1 MMNAPDLTPFVEGTA
16 DLERGEHGLVPHR
29 LPAWL
34 RSQMPDPQ
42 LLSAE
47 RQPSGV
53 RLRFRTDATRI
64 ELVLHTSRTT
74 FGGIER
80 PRGHVDV
87 TVDGGHVLRDELTG
101 GDLTTVDL
109 ATGAPSL
116 ARGEHHRTVVDDLP
130 AGPSTVELWLP
141 HQEAVE
147 LVELRA
153 DAEIARTPRTNPRWI
168 HHGSSISQGSN
179 AAGPRDV
186 WPIAAADAL
195 GLDLRNLGLGGSALV
210 DPALARVIRDAPAD
224 VVSLAFGINVV
235 NLDGLRRR
243 TLLAAVHGFLDTVR
257 DGHPTAPILLITPL
271 HCEIHERTPGPGGID
286 TTALAS
292 GTLRFVA
299 TGTPGDTA
307 LGRLT
312 LEVVR
317 EVLADVVAH
326 RAEDP
331 HLHLLDG
338 LELYGASDERA
349 TPLPDVLHP
358 DTATHH
364 LVARRF
370 VEHVRSASAP
380 FAPVLGTDFDDVE
393 GHRG

>member
-1 MMNAPDLTPFVEGTA
+1 MIAVPDLTVVVEGA
-16 DLERGEHGLVPHR
+16 AVLEPGEHGLLPHR
-29 LPAWL
+29 LPSWV

-42 LLSAE
+42 LLTAE

-53 RLRFRTDATRI
+53 RLRFRTDATRV
-64 ELVLHTSRTT
+64 ELVLHPSRTT
-74 FGGIER
+74 FAGVDR

-87 TVDGGHVLRDELTG
+87 TVDGEHVLRDELTG
-101 GDLTTVDL
+101 GDLTVVDL
-109 ATGAPSL
+109 ATGSPTIV
-116 ARGEHHRTVVDDLP
+116 RGEHHRTDVQLP
-130 AGPSTVELWLP
+130 SGTTTVELWLP
-141 HQEAVE
+141 HQESVE
-147 LVELRA
+147 LVALRA
-153 DAEIARTPRTNPRWI
+153 DGVVDSAPGKGPRWI

-186 WPIAAADAL
+186 WPIAAAEAL

-210 DPALARVIRDAPAD
+210 DPALARVIRDASAD
-224 VVSLAFGINVV
+224 VISLAFGINVV
-235 NLDGLRRR
+235 NLDGMRRR

-286 TTALAS
+286 PAALAT
-292 GTLRFVA
+292 GRLRFLA
-299 TGTPGDTA
+299 TGTTGDTA

-312 LEVVR
+312 LEAVR

-326 RAEDP
+326 RADDP

-338 LELYGASDERA
+338 LELYGAADERA
-349 TPLPDVLHP
+349 APLPDGLHP

-364 LVARRF
+364 LIAWRF
-370 VEHVRSASAP
+370 VEHARSRHAP
-380 FAPVLGTDFDDVE
+380 FAPVV
-393 GHRG
+393 GHTTGGSR

>member
-1 MMNAPDLTPFVEGTA
+1 MMTVSDLAPFVEAAA
-16 DLERGEHGLVPHR
+16 DLEQGEHGLVPHR

-42 LLSAE
+42 LLSVE

-53 RLRFRTDATRI
+53 HLRFRTDATRI
-64 ELVLHTSRTT
+64 ELVLHTARTT

-80 PRGHVDV
+80 ARGHVDV
-87 TVDGGHVLRDELTG
+87 TVDGEHVLRDSLTG

-153 DAEIARTPRTNPRWI
+153 NSEVHGAPSTEPRWI

-186 WPIAAADAL
+186 WPIAAAEAL
-195 GLDLRNLGLGGSALV
+195 GLDLRDLGLGGSALV
-210 DPALARVIRDAPAD
+210 DPALARVIRDSPAD

-235 NLDGLRRR
+235 NLDGMRRR

-257 DGHPTAPILLITPL
+257 DGHPTAPILLITPI
-271 HCEIHERTPGPGGID
+271 HCEIHKRTPGPGGID
-286 TTALAS
+286 PAALTS
-292 GTLRFVA
+292 GTLRFLA

-312 LEVVR
+312 LEGVR

-338 LELYGASDERA
+338 LELYGAADERA
-349 TPLPDVLHP
+349 TPLPDGLHP

-364 LVARRF
+364 LIARRF
-370 VEHVRSASAP
+370 VEHVRSGRDP
-380 FAPVLGTDFDDVE
+380 FAPVVGTE
-393 GHRG
+393 GEGDRR